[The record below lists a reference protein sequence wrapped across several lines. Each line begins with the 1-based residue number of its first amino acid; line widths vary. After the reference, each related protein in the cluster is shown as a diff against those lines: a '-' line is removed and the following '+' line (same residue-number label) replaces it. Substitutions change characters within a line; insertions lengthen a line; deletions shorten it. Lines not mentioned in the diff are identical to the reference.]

1 MAIEAQLK
9 KPFKEQL
16 AFFRGKLNIPTERW
30 DALWR
35 EQHARGFMIA
45 GAMKAELLA
54 DFRAAVERAI
64 KDGIP
69 LREFRKDFDTIVK
82 KHGWSYKGGRNW
94 RSEVIYTTNVRQSYN
109 AGRWKQLTDPDLLKI
124 YPYLEYR
131 HGDSLRPR
139 PHHLA
144 WHGTVLPAD
153 DPWWQTHYPQ
163 NGWGCRCKVLSAGP
177 RDLKRMGKSGPDTA
191 PPSPL
196 DPATGAPVGIDKGF
210 DYNVGAATQRS
221 FKVLA
226 DKFESLP
233 NDIARAWMDEYLRGP
248 AFEMFVEG
256 KMGGEFPVAVLSPAE
271 QSILGARSQTVW
283 FSEKSLQDHLARHP
297 DIGLDDYRKIQRVL
311 SEGEV
316 YRQADLRLVYLKLDG
331 KLYRAAVKTTG
342 DKDENFF
349 LTLFETS
356 DEKAAREIR
365 SKYERIR

>member
-163 NGWGCRCKVLSAGP
+163 NGWGCRCKVFSAGP

-191 PPSPL
+191 PPSPI
-196 DPATGAPVGIDKGF
+196 DPRTGAPVGIDKGF
-210 DYNVGAATQRS
+210 DYNVGEAAGRS
-221 FKVLA
+221 FRVLA
-226 DKFESLP
+226 DKFETLP
-233 NDIARAWMDEYLRGP
+233 HDIARKWMDEYLQGP
-248 AFEMFVEG
+248 AFEAFIA
-256 KMGGEFPVAVLSPAE
+256 GELPGDFPVAVLSPEERAA
-271 QSILGARSQTVW
+271 LGTRSQTVW
-283 FSEKSLQDHLARHP
+283 FSAKSLKDHLEKHQ

-316 YRQADLRLVYLKLDG
+316 YRQGDTRLIYLMLDG

-342 DKDENFF
+342 GRDENFL
-349 LTLFETS
+349 LTLFGTS
-356 DEKAAREIR
+356 DEKAAREVR
-365 SKYERIR
+365 ARYERIR